1 MKITI
6 EIPDSALQ
14 SIVDCL
20 KEYSDIR
27 MTVDELKANPKL
39 PAFIQSDL
47 DTMYFEVI
55 EDGLPDVDLVEAL
68 GLKDLVEDED
78 ED

>member
-14 SIVDCL
+14 TIVDCI
-20 KEYSDIR
+20 KEYGDIT

-55 EDGLPDVDLVEAL
+55 GDGLPDVDLVEAL
-68 GLKDLVEDED
+68 GLE
-78 ED
+78 

>member
-6 EIPDSALQ
+6 EIPDNALQ
-14 SIVDCL
+14 TIVDCL
-20 KEYSDIR
+20 KEYSDIT

-39 PAFIQSDL
+39 PVFIQSDL

-55 EDGLPDVDLVEAL
+55 GDGLPDVDLAEAL
-68 GLKDLVEDED
+68 GLST
-78 ED
+78 